1 MSATANQRG
10 GNGSIAIE
18 RLTALLPGAVLLPI
32 SRREKAPRGFDA
44 KDWQNTTFEETQR
57 HHYQARLRQA
67 ENTGVLLGQP
77 SGSLCA
83 IDIDDDELIQGF
95 LDLNP
100 DFARTLCSKGQR
112 GCQFWVIIEGD
123 YPHQVA
129 KLKHPDGRT
138 YGEWR
143 ADGGQ
148 SVIRGVHPEG
158 MHYQLLCD
166 SPPVRIR
173 FDQIRWPL
181 ALVLPWKNS
190 PATNGKPGAPAGAR
204 NGLSDRVRAYLAK
217 TDPAISGQDGHGTT
231 FKVACALVWGFGL
244 DPEQAFLFL
253 SEYNAGCQ
261 PPWNEKEL
269 RHKLNEVLKVP
280 SHEKPRGHLLEGN
293 SGRSVSKTEGS
304 AKGAV
309 DESPKAQDAEP
320 QSQPA
325 SNGEKPQLI
334 LPCPKFEIND
344 SARQCFTVLA
354 KTRRYFTRDRTVF
367 EVVQDDDGDGLRLI
381 ELDPAAFRSQLE
393 SYFRLVTRRT
403 LPDGTIV
410 IIENRCSVD
419 NAIALLKADP
429 TFEILPRIKI
439 VTAAAVFTEIDGK
452 IEALNKGYHDVL
464 GGILITREREIITL
478 NLKEASAS
486 LLTLLDDFDF
496 ISEADRSRAL
506 ASFISPAL
514 RLGGLLPADFPLDL
528 SEANESQS
536 GKTYRQ
542 KVDCAL
548 YGEEPFVLNKNEE
561 GGVGSIDER
570 ASDGLISG
578 KPFLMIENLR
588 GPVRSQL
595 VESALRG
602 VGYVQARRAYSRSVQ
617 VRPTGFAGCSVPI
630 RPKPRPILRTVLSSL
645 EFVNKRSIT
654 VSKFSQKAISW
665 PTSGPKAIITSHAF

>member
-1 MSATANQRG
+1 
-10 GNGSIAIE
+10 
-18 RLTALLPGAVLLPI
+18 
-32 SRREKAPRGFDA
+32 
-44 KDWQNTTFEETQR
+44 
-57 HHYQARLRQA
+57 
-67 ENTGVLLGQP
+67 
-77 SGSLCA
+77 
-83 IDIDDDELIQGF
+83 
-95 LDLNP
+95 
-100 DFARTLCSKGQR
+100 
-112 GCQFWVIIEGD
+112 
-123 YPHQVA
+123 
-129 KLKHPDGRT
+129 
-138 YGEWR
+138 
-143 ADGGQ
+143 
-148 SVIRGVHPEG
+148 
-158 MHYQLLCD
+158 
-166 SPPVRIR
+166 
-173 FDQIRWPL
+173 
-181 ALVLPWKNS
+181 
-190 PATNGKPGAPAGAR
+190 
-204 NGLSDRVRAYLAK
+204 
-217 TDPAISGQDGHGTT
+217 
-231 FKVACALVWGFGL
+231 
-244 DPEQAFLFL
+244 
-253 SEYNAGCQ
+253 
-261 PPWNEKEL
+261 
-269 RHKLNEVLKVP
+269 
-280 SHEKPRGHLLEGN
+280 
-293 SGRSVSKTEGS
+293 
-304 AKGAV
+304 
-309 DESPKAQDAEP
+309 
-320 QSQPA
+320 
-325 SNGEKPQLI
+325 
-334 LPCPKFEIND
+334 
-344 SARQCFTVLA
+344 
-354 KTRRYFTRDRTVF
+354 
-367 EVVQDDDGDGLRLI
+367 
-381 ELDPAAFRSQLE
+381 LE

-478 NLKEASAS
+478 NLKEASAA

-617 VRPTGFAGCSVPI
+617 VKTDRVCWMLSSNKAETTPDLANRSIITRIRKQAADHRFKVFSEGDLLAHVRAKSDYYLSCVLSVLREWHSKGKPRTDDTRHDFREWCQTMDWIVQNIFRCSPLLDGHRSEQQRISNPDLNWLREVCLCAERDNRLGEGLKPAEVANLCEAHGVDIPGSRALSDDTQRSMAAGKILKRLFSGTDNLESGGYLIRRETHNEYNQQRQENMPSHYHFFERQKTSKSRPT
-630 RPKPRPILRTVLSSL
+630 
-645 EFVNKRSIT
+645 
-654 VSKFSQKAISW
+654 QKS
-665 PTSGPKAIITSHAF
+665 PL